1 METGSGPRSGGTS
14 ADDLMMKTW
23 TNKNGPTTGS
33 GGWERKYQ
41 EVSTLVGGLEHFFY
55 FSIDWEE

>member
-41 EVSTLVGGLEHFFY
+41 EVSTLVGGLEHFFI
-55 FSIDWEE
+55 FP